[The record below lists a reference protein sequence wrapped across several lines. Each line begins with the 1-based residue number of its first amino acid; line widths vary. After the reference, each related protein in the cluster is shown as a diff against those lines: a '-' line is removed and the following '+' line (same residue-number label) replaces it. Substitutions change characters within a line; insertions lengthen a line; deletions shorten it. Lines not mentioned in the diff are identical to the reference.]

1 MLFEGGGIS
10 MCRLNNHPVSEIYS
24 PCMDCPLYLETCAPV
39 IFEGFTVGAEC
50 DFSLCEYCP
59 YTDCGG
65 NMSMY

>member
-1 MLFEGGGIS
+1 

-24 PCMDCPLYLETCAPV
+24 PCTDCPLYLETCAPV

-59 YTDCGG
+59 YTDCDEA
-65 NMSMY
+65 